1 MHLLVTRPEQDA
13 ARLAERLRAAGH
25 RVSLQPLLTIR
36 FRDVDAAGIDPAA
49 TQALLITSAN
59 GVRALSVR
67 ADLAALR
74 AIPVIAV
81 GPASAE
87 AARAAGFGVVHQAGG
102 DVAALA
108 AKVTELCTPE
118 NGPLVHVSG
127 QAVAGDLQ
135 GALEACGF
143 QVERAVLYDAAAAEK
158 FAPEVVETMAAR
170 GFDGVL
176 FYSARTAAV
185 FRTLAE
191 GSGFDAVFD
200 SATAFCLSE
209 PVAAA
214 LDGLGFADVC
224 VAARPTDEA
233 MIALVGPAA

>member
-1 MHLLVTRPEQDA
+1 MHLLVTRPDQDA

-25 RVSLQPLLTIR
+25 RVSAQPLLTIR
-36 FRDVDAAGIDPAA
+36 FRDVDAVGIDPKT
-49 TQALLITSAN
+49 TQALLVTSAN

-67 ADLAALR
+67 TDLTALR

-87 AARAAGFGVVHQAGG
+87 AARAAGFEVVHQAGG

-108 AKVTELCTPE
+108 AKAAELCAPE

-127 QAVAGDLQ
+127 QAVAGDLR
-135 GALEACGF
+135 GTLEARRF
-143 QVERAVLYDAAAAEK
+143 RVERAVLYDAAAEEE
-158 FAPEVVETMAAR
+158 FAPEIKEIMATR

-176 FYSARTAAV
+176 FYSARTAAA

-191 GSGFDAVFD
+191 RAGLDAAFGGT
-200 SATAFCLSE
+200 TAFCLSE
-209 PVAAA
+209 PVAVA
-214 LDGLGFADVC
+214 LDGLCFADVC
-224 VAARPTDEA
+224 VAATPTDEA
-233 MIALVGPAA
+233 MVALVGPAA